1 MLIWTTAGLTRLATL
16 MNTRERSAG
25 EAIGACCAEG
35 VSDILFSSGVCWL
48 GAVESSGV
56 CWPKTIE
63 PLDANKPNPSERAS
77 AGINIR
83 PRFALVIES
92 LNLFSIFA
100 FYLCVEK

>member
-1 MLIWTTAGLTRLATL
+1 MLIWTTAGLIRLATL

-25 EAIGACCAEG
+25 EAIGACCTGG
-35 VSDILFSSGVCWL
+35 VSDIFFSIGVCWL
-48 GAVESSGV
+48 ETVEPSGD
-56 CWPKTIE
+56 CWLKTIE

-77 AGINIR
+77 AGVSIR